1 MFSRFYK
8 TKIEWRRVAVYQPV
22 SIAGHGLFNEDGSDR
37 QDILETCQ
45 VGMRVVLRR
54 DPASSDPNR
63 VALFVNEGRQIGELP
78 AEVADWVAPLLDSGK
93 SAFDAEI
100 WSL

>member
-22 SIAGHGLFNEDGSDR
+22 SIAGLALFNEDGSDR
-37 QDILETCQ
+37 QDILETCH

-54 DPASSDPNR
+54 DPAISDPNR

-78 AEVADWVAPLLDSGK
+78 AEVAEWVAPLARFG
-93 SAFDAEI
+93 
-100 WSL
+100 